1 MFAITVR
8 LLMKMLNFPDAFE
21 EDEEDESLGIKVY
34 GSTVVSTTPVQSK
47 NRATTPQDVTIRVN
61 DAR

>member
-1 MFAITVR
+1 MIS
-8 LLMKMLNFPDAFE
+8 FPDAFE

-34 GSTVVSTTPVQSK
+34 GSTVVSTPVQSK
-47 NRATTPQDVTIRVN
+47 NRTTTPQDVTIRVN

>member
-1 MFAITVR
+1 MEIFY
-8 LLMKMLNFPDAFE
+8 FQDAFE

-34 GSTVVSTTPVQSK
+34 GSTVVSTTPVQTK
-47 NRATTPQDVTIRVN
+47 NRTTTPQDVTIRVN